1 MDIPIFIYYMIYT
14 LVYKVGQFAFH
25 FSPLSFNKNDRRA
38 LERKEII
45 TSNSSSAL
53 FVFGLLLYSFVI
65 YLYMPHIG
73 LGTLQKVLLVQMG
86 YDMITLGILSILAI
100 PMYFLYFYNNKY
112 LKYFD
117 KFRKMNFYLKLS
129 YSIISLFLIIL
140 PIILIF
146 AAI

>member
-1 MDIPIFIYYMIYT
+1 
-14 LVYKVGQFAFH
+14 
-25 FSPLSFNKNDRRA
+25 
-38 LERKEII
+38 
-45 TSNSSSAL
+45 
-53 FVFGLLLYSFVI
+53 
-65 YLYMPHIG
+65 
-73 LGTLQKVLLVQMG
+73 
-86 YDMITLGILSILAI
+86 MITLGILSILAI